1 MNYKKF
7 SKLGLVGVLLSSTVS
22 LFAVDAK
29 TGSEIINTKC
39 VACHTGSIEKGLSR
53 ISDLRKTPEGWLL
66 SVKRMQNIHG
76 LQLTKSEEADV
87 IKYLSDNQG
96 LTQDEIKP
104 FKYILEKEPSKHEIN
119 ESELLTQMCNRCHSN
134 ARIGL
139 ERRTKDE
146 WETLIH
152 FHIGQFSNIEANA
165 MARDRDWFGIATNQ
179 IVPMLAEKFG
189 KNEQVWKD
197 YKKSIV
203 NYKFPTKWI
212 MSGHTPGLGDFKAI
226 YNLEKIYKDTYK
238 VVMNTEYTNGL
249 KFEAKGEAIIYS
261 GGELRANLVQNSIE
275 FKQVLHID
283 AKENIL
289 EGRMFET
296 IHSENGST
304 LKAVPLDKKEL
315 TIAGVYPSAIK
326 SGTKTT
332 LTIVGS
338 NLEGDVKLP
347 KDIKLLKTLKHT
359 SNEIVLEVE
368 TSKDLKTSQN
378 NLIIGNKTLDNSITL
393 FNKVDY
399 MNVTPDYAIARI
411 GGEDYENI
419 PKLYATFEAI
429 GYSNGIDGI
438 KGTNDDINLGVL
450 PVTWNLDDLNEE
462 TKNDHDLQYM
472 GSINRYTGKFTPS
485 EAGLNPKRKSSTNN
499 VGRASVIATYK
510 VLGNEVEAKA
520 ELVSTVPK
528 YVNPPID

>member
-7 SKLGLVGVLLSSTVS
+7 SKLGLGVLLSTVS

-29 TGSEIINTKC
+29 KGSEVINTKC
-39 VACHTGSIEKGLSR
+39 IACHTGNLEKGLSR
-53 ISDLRKTPEGWLL
+53 ISDLRKTPEGWFM
-66 SVKRMQNIHG
+66 SVNRMQRAHG

-104 FKYILEKEPSKHEIN
+104 FKYILEKEPNKHEIN
-119 ESELLTQMCNRCHSN
+119 ENQTLVEMCNRCHSN

-152 FHIGQFSNIEANA
+152 FHIGQFPNVEINSL
-165 MARDRDWFGIATNQ
+165 ARDRDWFGIATNQ

-197 YKKSIV
+197 YKKSMA
-203 NYKFPTKWI
+203 NYKLSTKWI
-212 MSGHTPGLGDFKAI
+212 MSGHTPGLGDFKAT
-226 YNLEKIYKDTYK
+226 YNLQKIYEDTYK
-238 VVMNTEYTNGL
+238 VIMNSEYSNGL
-249 KFEAKGEAIIYS
+249 KFEAKGEAIVYS
-261 GGELRANLVQNSIE
+261 GGEVRANLVQNSVE

-296 IHSENGST
+296 LHSENGSY
-304 LKAVPLDKKEL
+304 LKAIPLDKKEL

-326 SGTKTT
+326 AGTKTT
-332 LTIVGS
+332 LIIVGS
-338 NLEGDVKLP
+338 NLDGNVKLP
-347 KDIKLLKTLKHT
+347 KDIKLLKTVKHT
-359 SNEIVLEVE
+359 SNEIVLEIE

-378 NLIIGNKTLDNSITL
+378 SLVIGNKTFNNSITL
-393 FNKVDY
+393 FDKVDY
-399 MNVTPDYAIARI
+399 LNITPDYAIARI

-419 PKLYATFEAI
+419 TKQFATFEAI
-429 GYSNGIDGI
+429 GYSNGADGI
-438 KGTNDDINLGVL
+438 KGTSDDINLGVL
-450 PVTWNLDDLNEE
+450 PVTWNLEAFNEE
-462 TKNDHDLQYM
+462 SEKDKDLQFM

-485 EAGLNPKRKSSTNN
+485 EAGPNPKRKYSTNN
-499 VGRASVIATYK
+499 VGRASVVATYK
-510 VLGNEVEAKA
+510 TSGNEVEAKA